1 MSALFGYTNPNI
13 FNRHQQETPSDG
25 TSIYNGSWV
34 NRMDN
39 FKETKD
45 KFGEYPK
52 VNKTVIPNEFN
63 DFTIN
68 SIAANFHPM
77 ARLNN
82 SFYNGLATDEK
93 HYSYGQEKYIPPS
106 YPKHFVNTNKFSP
119 FYLAEINKKDNNE
132 ML

>member
-52 VNKTVIPNEFN
+52 INKTVIPNEFN

-68 SIAANFHPM
+68 SITPNFHPM

-93 HYSYGQEKYIPPS
+93 NYLYGQEKYIPPS
-106 YPKHFVNTNKFSP
+106 YPKHYINTNKFSP